1 MRKLHYI
8 IAILSGLLLC
18 LASCQRVAPVEDFDG
33 EHNCELR
40 LDGGVIPFDGGT
52 KAGGE
57 FTPTN
62 DNRIYVRMVAGNKAV
77 LGVAKY
83 DEGTAAWSFT
93 YNGSLGGA
101 TQGSAHAVLF
111 EREFRETSLQV
122 TCGYTTP
129 IYEDADASFS
139 VADGAITLTAR
150 LAPKTGRLSFVHNY
164 EMNSGWW
171 IGSSLTG
178 ISYYTSFNLSDFSFA
193 AQDGIYSEFSQ
204 VKGGNDE
211 YLYGFFTDA
220 ESPFIRL
227 FSGSYFIQ
235 HFPKNTLQP
244 GSSGYLTLPYNGE
257 NNWIEFPGNL
267 ETAIGGRNGS
277 AGVRFGMRY
286 VPAGTFQMGS
296 TQQEAAKPVH
306 QVTLPHYYIGEKE
319 VTRDVWY
326 NVMGEPSDWANN
338 IAPVSD
344 RTYDQIQEFIKK
356 LNETTG
362 NRFRLP
368 TEAEWEFAARGGI
381 YSKGYMYSGS
391 DQLDEVAIRWA
402 DLAVG
407 ARKANELEIYD
418 MSGDVAEICADWYGP
433 YSEGEQISPTGP
445 DSGQQRV
452 LRGGNRYDDDHTCA
466 VWYRSSIDIY
476 TLSYEVG
483 FRLAMDVPPYTY

>member
-1 MRKLHYI
+1 MRKLHSI
-8 IAILSGLLLC
+8 IAMLSGLLFC
-18 LASCQRVAPVEDFDG
+18 LASCQRMAPVEDYDG

-40 LDGGVIPFDGGT
+40 LVGGVVPFDGGT

-62 DNRIYVRMVAGNKAV
+62 DNRIYVRMVAGDKAV

-83 DEGTAAWSFT
+83 DEANAAWSFT

-111 EREFRETSLQV
+111 ARSFTESSLQV
-122 TCGYTTP
+122 TCSFVTP
-129 IYEDADASFS
+129 IYEDANASFAVS
-139 VADGAITLTAR
+139 DGAITLTTQ
-150 LAPKTGRLSFVHNY
+150 LAPKTGRLTFVHDSPQNT
-164 EMNSGWW
+164 GRW
-171 IGSSLTG
+171 IGRMAG
-178 ISYYTSFNLSDFSFA
+178 ISYYSSFNLADFTFQIHDGIESDFSQEHGTA
-193 AQDGIYSEFSQ
+193 
-204 VKGGNDE
+204 NE
-211 YLYGFFTDA
+211 YLYGFFTDP
-220 ESPFIRL
+220 EDPVVWVYGGDYYCRH
-227 FSGSYFIQ
+227 FS
-235 HFPKNTLQP
+235 KEVLLP
-244 GSSGYLTLPYNGE
+244 GRSGYVNHPEENLNG
-257 NNWIEFPGNL
+257 WIRYWTNL
-267 ETAIGGRNGS
+267 YTGVGGRNGS
-277 AGVRFGMRY
+277 AGVQFSMKY

-381 YSKGYMYSGS
+381 YSKGYMYSGG
-391 DQLDEVAIRWA
+391 DKLDEVAIRWS

-418 MSGDVAEICADWYGP
+418 MSGDVAEFCADWYGP
-433 YSEGEQISPTGP
+433 YSEGAQTSPTGP
-445 DSGQQRV
+445 ASGQQRV

-476 TLSYEVG
+476 TSSYDVG